1 LNETE
6 LALLN
11 EVDLIS
17 DENDQLLSDQPAE
30 IERVE
35 TADNLKSTEIEVA
48 ELLASWALT
57 DAETQPNEKREKG
70 ITVLLATT
78 TKS

>member
-6 LALLN
+6 LAQLN

-35 TADNLKSTEIEVA
+35 TADNIKNTEIEVV
-48 ELLASWALT
+48 ELLACWALT
-57 DAETQPNEKREKG
+57 DVETQPNEKREKG
-70 ITVLLATT
+70 
-78 TKS
+78 KRFF